1 MNPTE
6 AACPCP
12 KHSHIFWNPGNL
24 PWRQNCPHPR
34 RKGTLVH
41 PQIIKIRH
49 LLNLRNLNIQIFGN
63 ISPPHHRSFKHWVSL
78 HYFFACSVV
87 RILFSA
93 TKNASAR
100 GRKSS
105 ANLRLPPPFQLDNQK
120 QHTTYIFR
128 KPEVASLWIWH
139 LKITYMFIVQQL
151 GWGIQLSTILQL
163 TGPKHSSYANTLS
176 SAPMEIL
183 PLCQRVN
190 VAPPETFAPCNTV
203 RAYLV
208 LQRYYCMHK

>member
-1 MNPTE
+1 MLDTWFLILKTQCLMIDACQVDAALPPCSALERIAPRHAHRCHRTMWSELPWNLSDISMNPIE
-6 AACPCP
+6 ATSK

-120 QHTTYIFR
+120 QHTT
-128 KPEVASLWIWH
+128 
-139 LKITYMFIVQQL
+139 
-151 GWGIQLSTILQL
+151 
-163 TGPKHSSYANTLS
+163 
-176 SAPMEIL
+176 
-183 PLCQRVN
+183 
-190 VAPPETFAPCNTV
+190 
-203 RAYLV
+203 
-208 LQRYYCMHK
+208 

>member
-1 MNPTE
+1 MLDAWYLMLDACQVDAALPPCSALERIAPRHAHRWNRPMWSKNSWTQLPWNLSDNPAMNPTE
-6 AACPCP
+6 ATCPCCP

-105 ANLRLPPPFQLDNQK
+105 ANLRLPPPFQLDNQR
-120 QHTTYIFR
+120 QHTT
-128 KPEVASLWIWH
+128 
-139 LKITYMFIVQQL
+139 
-151 GWGIQLSTILQL
+151 
-163 TGPKHSSYANTLS
+163 
-176 SAPMEIL
+176 
-183 PLCQRVN
+183 
-190 VAPPETFAPCNTV
+190 
-203 RAYLV
+203 
-208 LQRYYCMHK
+208 